1 VKYAKEL
8 EAKRNLHILGMDA
21 KLKSKDFAEFKDDL
35 YQEYRVPFQELVDF
49 LKLEEQTAKK
59 IGDEDDFADFIKKK
73 NEHIEPWLQVNL
85 FDHFD
90 PNIVL
95 NVEPDSRKLNI
106 LADLPG
112 FLVFLPIVWTWLCL
126 SQASIAFAKLGSA
139 KPALTKYPFLTL
151 WNQGFDGYLPKIFW
165 FGEFAFVAAVIA
177 LVILIAILVSSIYQ
191 SRTRENNETYMIQ
204 KQNEFRV
211 ALAEFDRM
219 LTKHRLESPLK
230 FGAALSEAANN
241 LSALQIAAR
250 ESVGRI
256 NDLLSAMTDASD
268 ELSSQA
274 VGMKDGTDILA
285 ELLSGMSAAVKSI
298 ESFMSSMPK
307 LFEEMEMTG
316 KARISAELS
325 GVLGELATT
334 LKNREAWERGQLSSV
349 QSLIDYL
356 GQKLPEYSVI
366 GSEIQQVSSKQAS
379 SWKAIEAELKR
390 VHNALSDLQSKGK

>member
-1 VKYAKEL
+1 
-8 EAKRNLHILGMDA
+8 
-21 KLKSKDFAEFKDDL
+21 
-35 YQEYRVPFQELVDF
+35 
-49 LKLEEQTAKK
+49 
-59 IGDEDDFADFIKKK
+59 
-73 NEHIEPWLQVNL
+73 
-85 FDHFD
+85 
-90 PNIVL
+90 
-95 NVEPDSRKLNI
+95 LNI

-151 WNQGFDGYLPKIFW
+151 WNRGFDGYLPKIFW
-165 FGEFAFVAAVIA
+165 FGEFAFVAAVFA

-191 SRTRENNETYMIQ
+191 SRARQNNETYMIQ

-298 ESFMSSMPK
+298 ETFMGSMPK

-316 KARISAELS
+316 KDRISAELS

-356 GQKLPEYSVI
+356 GQKLPEYAVI
-366 GSEIQQVSSKQAS
+366 GSEIQQFSSKQAS